1 MFVTRQIVISLVIA
15 AVPPAVL
22 TAGSESV
29 QYVGGTVK
37 SIPVNSTGT
46 FSFEDAKEFHFDYK
60 GSTFKLPYD
69 QITTMNIEKADV
81 RRVMHIFP
89 AVSPVASRRKQTL
102 VINFADAAGTTGTLK
117 FELPAY
123 RAEDAQ
129 QTLAA
134 KRSPMSPA
142 VAAAQAA
149 AASNEWWG
157 DSVWKTKRNQ
167 AAWDTQAAL
176 AAQGAQAQ
184 ASQNTAAPLQPG
196 QVAAK

>member
-15 AVPPAVL
+15 AVPPAALV
-22 TAGSESV
+22 ANSDSA

-60 GSTFKLPYD
+60 GSTYKLPYD
-69 QITTMNIEKADV
+69 QITTITIEKADV
-81 RRVMHIFP
+81 RRVMHILP

-102 VINFADAAGTTGTLK
+102 VVNYADSAGTMGTLK

-123 RAEDAQ
+123 RAMEAQ
-129 QTLAA
+129 ETLLA
-134 KRSPMSPA
+134 KRSPLSPA

-149 AASNEWWG
+149 ADSNTWWG

-167 AAWDTQAAL
+167 AAWDAQAAL
-176 AAQGAQAQ
+176 AAQGAAAQ
-184 ASQNTAAPLQPG
+184 TSQTAAPLQPG